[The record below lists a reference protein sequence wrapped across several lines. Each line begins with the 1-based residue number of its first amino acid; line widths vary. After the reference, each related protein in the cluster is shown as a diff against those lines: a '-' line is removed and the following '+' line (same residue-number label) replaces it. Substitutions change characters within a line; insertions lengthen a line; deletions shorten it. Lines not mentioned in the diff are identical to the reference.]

1 MCIFVHY
8 TLDELHLCASDPLR
22 NWNDS
27 KFWQKKKKKRK
38 KRKKRIFLSG
48 WKIQQNHLVADQIIE
63 AAEFLRILG
72 IDSNQTDSRQS
83 VKVTIVL

>member
-1 MCIFVHY
+1 MYICTLYTGWAPFVCIWS
-8 TLDELHLCASDPLR
+8 LEKLE
-22 NWNDS
+22 
-27 KFWQKKKKKRK
+27 WQQVLTKNKKKKK